1 VRKIMAQKTYKVEVK
16 TGYTEIKLDTILDY
30 YNCKSFNDEIDS
42 ITELP
47 NHVLI
52 NCEDI
57 VSLPKDWIRA
67 FMRMQMNVKKN
78 NKHMKLIHVNQAVS
92 GVLKSEGIENAFQI
106 SKDAKAALEE
116 FGLTVKR
123 TLNMEFINPFL
134 SATIHVLKIQSQTEA
149 KAGQVYMKKMSDP
162 LVGDISGII
171 GIVSDTFTGSVVISF
186 PEKTF
191 LQVLSRMLGEEITKI
206 DKDSSDGAGELTN
219 MIFGQAKIS
228 LNEKGYGIKTAIP
241 SVVTGKDHSLQAM
254 TKGPVMVIPFETDIG
269 KFFVEICL
277 SN

>member
-1 VRKIMAQKTYKVEVK
+1 MAQKNYKVEFK

-30 YNCKSFNDEIDS
+30 YNCKAFTDEIES

-47 NHVLI
+47 NHVLV
-52 NCEDI
+52 NCEQI

-67 FMRMQMNVKKN
+67 LMKVQTNVKKN

-92 GVLKSEGIENAFQI
+92 GILKQEGIETAFQI
-106 SKDAKAALEE
+106 SKDAKEALHE

-123 TLNMEFINPFL
+123 SLNMEFINPFL
-134 SATIHVLKIQSQTEA
+134 AATLHVLKVQAQTEA
-149 KAGQVYMKKMSDP
+149 TAGQVYIRKASDQ
-162 LVGDISGII
+162 LVGDISGVI
-171 GIVSDTFTGSVVISF
+171 GIVSDTFTGSVMISF

-191 LQVLSRMLGEEITKI
+191 LKVLSRMLGDEITKI
-206 DKDSSDGAGELTN
+206 DQDSSDGAGELTN
-219 MIFGQAKIS
+219 MIFGQAKIT

-241 SVVTGKDHSLQAM
+241 SVVTGKDHSLKGHTQ
-254 TKGPVMVIPFETDIG
+254 GPVMVIPFETDIG

>member
-1 VRKIMAQKTYKVEVK
+1 MGQKNYKVEIK

-30 YNCKSFNDEIDS
+30 YNCKAFTDEIDA

-52 NCEDI
+52 NCEQI

-67 FMRMQMNVKKN
+67 LMKIQTNIKKN

-92 GVLKSEGIENAFQI
+92 GILKSEGIESAFQI
-106 SKDAKAALEE
+106 SKDAKAALHE

-134 SATIHVLKIQSQTEA
+134 SATIHVLKVQAQTEA
-149 KAGQVYMKKMSDP
+149 KAGQVYMKKPGDQ
-162 LVGDISGII
+162 LVGDISGVI
-171 GIVSDTFTGSVVISF
+171 GIVSDTFTGSVLISF

-191 LQVLSRMLGEEITKI
+191 LKVLSRMLGDEITVI

-219 MIFGQAKIS
+219 MIFGQAKLS

-241 SVVTGKDHSLQAM
+241 SVVTGKDHHLKGLTQ
-254 TKGPVMVIPFETDIG
+254 GPVMVLPFETDIG